1 MVARRRWV
9 ERPCSG
15 VKRVVEKCAT
25 SDPKSFA
32 VERYIAGRPG
42 WLDARG
48 IAPVWRAPRPG
59 SLDNDR
65 GSQHREH
72 QNPDDDVPASGSNA
86 GGDLLH
92 RLALTRKR
100 AAPVNPGPGTRMLP
114 AARGRDA

>member
-15 VKRVVEKCAT
+15 VKRVVEKGAT

-42 WLDARG
+42 ELDARR

-72 QNPDDDVPASGSNA
+72 ESPDNDVSARGVNA
-86 GGDLLH
+86 GGGLLPG
-92 RLALTRKR
+92 LALTR
-100 AAPVNPGPGTRMLP
+100 
-114 AARGRDA
+114 